1 MTMAIISESG
11 IEEDLGASLHI
22 DGIQYCIYGD
32 SACVLREYL
41 MAGFDGTGITPEQA
55 AFNKAMSRSRVTV
68 ERIFKD
74 IKKILESRCIPA
86 KACVVQDSRWG
97 FVWNQHYSLELP
109 LLLVRIAYL
118 TLLLVPTSN
127 SKSLSQPFGRL
138 TK

>member
-1 MTMAIISESG
+1 
-11 IEEDLGASLHI
+11 
-22 DGIQYCIYGD
+22 
-32 SACVLREYL
+32 
-41 MAGFDGTGITPEQA
+41 
-55 AFNKAMSRSRVTV
+55 
-68 ERIFKD
+68 
-74 IKKILESRCIPA
+74 
-86 KACVVQDSRWG
+86 VQDSLWG